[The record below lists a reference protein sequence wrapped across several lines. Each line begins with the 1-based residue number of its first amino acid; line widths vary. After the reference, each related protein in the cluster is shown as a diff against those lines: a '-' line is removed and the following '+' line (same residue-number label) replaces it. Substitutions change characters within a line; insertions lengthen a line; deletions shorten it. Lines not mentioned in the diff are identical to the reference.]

1 MQDSEVIIRVAMSE
15 ERYIMNDAIA
25 VEKNSENTVTDIW
38 DRHGAAIS
46 AAICAVLT
54 LVAWYAGKQGLS
66 GLEIP
71 LYLAAYII
79 GGYRK
84 ATEGLQTLFKEHDL
98 DVDLLMIVAA
108 IGAASIGYWQDGAI
122 LIFIF
127 SLSGALEGYTTEKTN
142 NDIRS
147 IMKLRPETALVLLG
161 NTESRVRVEDLQPG
175 DLVLVKPGERIP
187 ADGRIQQGYS
197 SIDQASITG
206 ESIPIDKVCGDEVFA
221 GTINGQGALTIEV
234 TKPAEATL
242 LARIIRLVQ
251 EAQSEMPPSQLFVE
265 KFERIYARVVVAAAL
280 LLLIIPPYAFGWP
293 WDKTVYRAMIF
304 LVVASPC
311 ALVASI
317 MPAILS
323 GISNGARKGILF
335 KGGVHLE
342 NIGDV
347 KLVAFDKTGTLTEGK
362 PKVTDIVPFMSYS
375 EEELLRLTAALETL
389 SEHPIAKAIVQT
401 ARERRLELPLAAEL
415 QAIPGV
421 GVHGLVGQ
429 DEFRIGNLDCLQ
441 DQALSAEQQQLA
453 KQLEEQGKT
462 IIYVQ
467 SQGQVL
473 GLLAI
478 QDTLRPQARNA
489 IRMLRHMGIKTAM
502 LTGDNPATAH
512 AIGRQADVDW
522 VHAELLPEDKVE
534 IVKKLTAAH
543 GKVAMVGDGV
553 NDAPALATAGVGIAM
568 GAAGT
573 DVALETANVV
583 LMADDIE
590 KVADAI
596 ALGQRTKKI
605 VKQNIIF
612 AMGVVLLLVAGTFLE
627 HVNLPIGVIGHE
639 GSTLLVIANGLRLLR

>member
-1 MQDSEVIIRVAMSE
+1 
-15 ERYIMNDAIA
+15 MNGEATAA
-25 VEKNSENTVTDIW
+25 VQGARSVNATWE
-38 DRHGAAIS
+38 RHGAALAT
-46 AAICAVLT
+46 AASAVLV
-54 LVAWYAGKQGLS
+54 LLAWYAGTNGWTI
-66 GLEIP
+66 GEIC
-71 LYLAAYII
+71 LYVAAYVI

-84 ATEGLQTLFKEHDL
+84 AKEGLQTLIREHDL

-108 IGAASIGYWQDGAI
+108 IGAAGIGYWQDGAVLI
-122 LIFIF
+122 LIFA
-127 SLSGALEGYTTEKTN
+127 LSGALEGYTMEKTN
-142 NDIRS
+142 KDIRS
-147 IMKLRPETALVLLG
+147 IMKLRPETALVLRG
-161 NTESRVRVEDLQPG
+161 NTESRIKVEMLQPG
-175 DLVLVKPGERIP
+175 DRVLIKPGERIP
-187 ADGRIQQGYS
+187 ADGVIKQGYS
-197 SIDQASITG
+197 AVDQASITG
-206 ESIPIDKVCGDEVFA
+206 ESIPVDKACGDEVFA
-221 GTINGQGALTIEV
+221 GTINGQGALTISV
-234 TKPAEATL
+234 TKPVGATL

-280 LLLIIPPYAFGWP
+280 LLVVIPPYAFGWS

-311 ALVASI
+311 ALVSSI

-362 PKVTDIVPFMSYS
+362 PKVTDIISFMSQS

-389 SEHPIAKAIVQT
+389 SEHPIAKAIVQ
-401 ARERRLELPLAAEL
+401 AAKERRLELPPAAEL
-415 QAIPGV
+415 QAVPGM
-421 GVHGLVGQ
+421 GVHGRVGG
-429 DEFRIGNLDCLQ
+429 ETFRIGNLDCLQ
-441 DQALSAEQQQLA
+441 DQTLTAEQLQLA
-453 KQLEEQGKT
+453 KQFEEKGKT
-462 IIYVQ
+462 VIYVQ

-489 IRMLRHMGIKTAM
+489 VRMLRRMGIKTAM
-502 LTGDNPATAH
+502 LTGDKETTAQ

-522 VHAELLPEDKVE
+522 VYAGLFPEQKVE
-534 IVKKLTAAH
+534 LVKKLTAMH
-543 GKVAMVGDGV
+543 GKAAMVGDGV

-596 ALGQRTKKI
+596 ALGRRTKKI

-612 AMGVVLLLVAGTFLE
+612 AMSVVLLLVAGTFLD
-627 HVNLPIGVIGHE
+627 HVNLPFGVVGHE
-639 GSTLLVIANGLRLLR
+639 GSTLLVIVSGLRLLR

>member
-1 MQDSEVIIRVAMSE
+1 
-15 ERYIMNDAIA
+15 MNDAA
-25 VEKNSENTVTDIW
+25 VVEGRSEKTVTDIW
-38 DRHGAAIS
+38 ARHGAAMS

-54 LVAWYAGKQGLS
+54 LLAWHFGEQGLTA
-66 GLEIP
+66 LEVP
-71 LYLAAYII
+71 LYLTAYFI

-84 ATEGLQTLFKEHDL
+84 AREGLQTLIKERDL

-108 IGAASIGYWQDGAI
+108 VGAASIGYWQDGAI

-147 IMKLRPETALVLLG
+147 IMKLRPETALVLRG
-161 NTESRVRVEDLQPG
+161 NTGSEERVRVEKLQPG

-187 ADGRIQQGYS
+187 ADGKVRQGYS
-197 SIDQASITG
+197 SVDQASITG
-206 ESIPIDKVCGDEVFA
+206 ESIPVDKASGDEVFA
-221 GTINGQGALTIEV
+221 GTINGHGALTIEV
-234 TKPAEATL
+234 TKPAEVTL

-265 KFERIYARVVVAAAL
+265 KFERIYVRVVVAAAL
-280 LLLIIPPYAFGWP
+280 LLLVIPPYTFGWT
-293 WDKTVYRAMIF
+293 WDKTVYRTMIF

-362 PKVTDIVPFMSYS
+362 PAVTNIVPLLSQS
-375 EEELLRLTAALETL
+375 EDELLRLTAALEIL
-389 SEHPIAKAIVQT
+389 SEHPIAKAIVQ
-401 ARERRLELPLAAEL
+401 AAKERGLELPPAAEL

-421 GVHGLVGQ
+421 GVHGLVDQ
-429 DEFRIGNLDCLQ
+429 KEFLIGHLDCLHN
-441 DQALSAEQQQLA
+441 LSEEHCQLV
-453 KQLEEQGKT
+453 KQLEQQGKT
-462 IIYVQ
+462 VIYVQ
-467 SQGQVL
+467 SQHRL
-473 GLLAI
+473 IGLLAI

-489 IRMLRHMGIKTAM
+489 IKALHRMGIGVAM
-502 LTGDNPATAH
+502 LTGDNSATAR
-512 AIGRQADVDW
+512 AIGRQAGVDW
-522 VHAELLPEDKVE
+522 IYADLFPEQKME
-534 IVKKLTAAH
+534 IVKKLAAAH
-543 GKVAMVGDGV
+543 GKIAMVGDGV

-590 KVADAI
+590 KVAAAI
-596 ALGQRTKKI
+596 ELGRRTKKI

-612 AMGVVLLLVAGTFLE
+612 AMGVVLLLVAGTFLDN
-627 HVNLPIGVIGHE
+627 VNLPFGVIGHE